1 MDQLFAQAEICR
13 HCRTAL
19 AVGLSSTQALLWSI
33 IADK

>member
-13 HCRTAL
+13 HCGR
-19 AVGLSSTQALLWSI
+19 LSSTQALLWSI